1 MLKEDSVGFLNLVRE
16 ILQTHDPTW
25 ADIQSLLSVLLTG
38 EEKGTVFSKAQE
50 ESDKEQSNS
59 SHVLFR
65 RGNQT
70 IPENEPN
77 SDLKQQRKGR
87 KTEADL
93 L

>member
-1 MLKEDSVGFLNLVRE
+1 MGFLNLARE
-16 ILQTHDPTW
+16 IFQTHDPTW

-38 EEKGTVFSKAQE
+38 EEGHSLFKSPRGSRQR
-50 ESDKEQSNS
+50 EQNNS

-65 RGNQT
+65 WGNQA
-70 IPENEPN
+70 ILENEPN
-77 SDLKQQRKGR
+77 RDLKQQRKGR